1 MEDYKVIVK
10 NYIKNEL
17 LNGEN
22 TNITETTSLIKGGII
37 DSIDIMRLITFLMEE
52 LNFELEND
60 EYTLENF
67 DSLGKIY
74 AFLDK
79 KCKYRNI

>member
-52 LNFELEND
+52 LNFE
-60 EYTLENF
+60 
-67 DSLGKIY
+67 
-74 AFLDK
+74 
-79 KCKYRNI
+79 

>member
-1 MEDYKVIVK
+1 
-10 NYIKNEL
+10 
-17 LNGEN
+17 
-22 TNITETTSLIKGGII
+22 
-37 DSIDIMRLITFLMEE
+37 MRLITFLMEE